1 MRTKK
6 KVIKKISL
14 DVFLSVQDLMPDYG
28 LKPEVEEI
36 MDRVAPE
43 VSLLLRD
50 MLEEQLLGFHEDM
63 QIEMAENLEEFACLH
78 EAHFT
83 GSPDVDYVLTNA
95 MGGLLLSME
104 FRVYSLQFKV
114 LSL

>member
-6 KVIKKISL
+6 KVIKKITL

-36 MDRVAPE
+36 MDRVASE
-43 VSLLLRD
+43 VSSLLHE
-50 MLEEQLLGFHEDM
+50 MLNEQLLGFHEDM
-63 QIEMAENLEEFACLH
+63 QIEMAENLEKFVCLH

-83 GSPDVDYVLTNA
+83 GSPDVDYVLTQCYGWIA
-95 MGGLLLSME
+95 AEHG
-104 FRVYSLQFKV
+104 V
-114 LSL
+114 

>member
-1 MRTKK
+1 METKK
-6 KVIKKISL
+6 KVIKKITL

-43 VSLLLRD
+43 VSPLLRD

-63 QIEMAENLEEFACLH
+63 QIEMAENLEKFVCLH

-83 GSPDVDYVLTNA
+83 GSPDVDYVLTQCYGWIA
-95 MGGLLLSME
+95 AEHG
-104 FRVYSLQFKV
+104 V
-114 LSL
+114 

>member
-36 MDRVAPE
+36 MDRVAP
-43 VSLLLRD
+43 R
-50 MLEEQLLGFHEDM
+50 
-63 QIEMAENLEEFACLH
+63 
-78 EAHFT
+78 
-83 GSPDVDYVLTNA
+83 
-95 MGGLLLSME
+95 
-104 FRVYSLQFKV
+104 
-114 LSL
+114 